1 MSLTTAITSVFTIVT
16 GVSSDM
22 YIIVYTLSML
32 AHRKYRASSDFLPDG
47 FKMPWYS
54 VTSPLTIA
62 FFAIIFFSLFF
73 IPEDVIGAVGA
84 IVWTLVFGGVTYLHQ
99 RKLVPNTQN

>member
-1 MSLTTAITSVFTIVT
+1 
-16 GVSSDM
+16 M